1 MVAWVIVGEIQE
13 RFTQVLTH
21 VKGPQHKVVLPIVLA
36 IDHQMGENDGLQEK
50 ETWTW
55 SKTTLL
61 TQRL

>member
-13 RFTQVLTH
+13 RFTQVQTH
-21 VKGPQHKVVLPIVLA
+21 VKGPQHKVVLPIVLVT
-36 IDHQMGENDGLQEK
+36 DHLMGENDGLQEK

-61 TQRL
+61 IQRL